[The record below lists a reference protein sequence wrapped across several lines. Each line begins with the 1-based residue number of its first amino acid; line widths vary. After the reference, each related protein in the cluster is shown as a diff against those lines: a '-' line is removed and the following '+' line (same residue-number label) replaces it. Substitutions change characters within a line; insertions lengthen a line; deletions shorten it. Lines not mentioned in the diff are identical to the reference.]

1 MSWSSDE
8 NRVELIARFTAQ
20 PGREEEVARLL
31 LALAAEVR
39 EEPGCL
45 TFELYRVGPAPSGS
59 GAIAEPQ
66 PAGTGFVVLE
76 AYRDEEAFA
85 EHLAAQYGA
94 EFNAA
99 LGPLI
104 VEDGSVLTF
113 MAPLG

>member
-8 NRVELIARFTAQ
+8 DRVELIARFTAL
-20 PGREEEVARLL
+20 PGREEEVAHLL
-31 LALAAEVR
+31 LALAAKVR

-45 TFELYRVGPAPSGS
+45 AFETYRVGPAPARAGVT
-59 GAIAEPQ
+59 AEPE
-66 PAGTGFVVLE
+66 PAGTGFLVLE

-85 EHLAAQYGA
+85 EHLAAAYGA